1 MTLEEIEIKTG
12 MEQANIMFYESEG
25 LITSM
30 QLGADERY
38 YSEESLQ
45 ILLRIKLLRSLHI
58 SLDEIKVLRYGN
70 QILVETLSNQIDI
83 LKSEAHDVSYAIKVC
98 ELLMNDQVTF
108 DELEGQKY
116 LDLMEQIREKAEI
129 VDSGVDEDKL
139 DQVFHPWRRYFA
151 RMLDIFI
158 YSSIWSAVLIF
169 LFHVSMIRRGSL
181 WDIFDTFIAVGMML
195 FIEPLLLNKFGT
207 TPGKA
212 LFGLRIE
219 TSSGEKLSYMEGLDR
234 TWHVIGVGMGYN
246 IPIYSL
252 VRLWK
257 SYKLCRD
264 ESIQPWDEYCAYSIK
279 DTKWYR
285 GLSYIVAN
293 IVLVGLVIVMMVS
306 QLLPPNRGDLS
317 ISEFTENYNYYAH
330 YFGIDFG
337 NKFLDKNGEW
347 VEEASDNT
355 ITFDFGYLEMP
366 QYVFT
371 LEKDVVKAV
380 SFNVVV
386 EEPEKFL
393 SSYDV
398 HMLLASIAFA
408 GAQDEMK
415 LFSELQERIANQISD
430 HTFEDFHFTEAG
442 IKFDCD
448 IEYTGY
454 EDTSSHLLVLKDYAT
469 SPYFSINFSMR
480 QVD

>member
-1 MTLEEIEIKTG
+1 MTLKEIEIKTG
-12 MEQANIMFYESEG
+12 MEQANIIFYESEG
-25 LITSM
+25 LISSM
-30 QLGADERY
+30 QLEAGERY

-70 QILVETLSNQIDI
+70 QMLAETLSNQIDI
-83 LKSEAHDVSYAIKVC
+83 LKSESRDVSYAIKVC
-98 ELLMNDQVTF
+98 ETLANDQVTF

-116 LDLMEQIREKAEI
+116 LDLMDQIRENPES
-129 VDSGVDEDKL
+129 VVFEVNEDKL
-139 DQVFHPWRRYFA
+139 AQVFHPWRRYFA

-158 YSSIWSAVLIF
+158 YTCIWSAVLIF
-169 LFHVSMIRRGSL
+169 LLHVSMVRRGSL
-181 WDIFDTFIAVGMML
+181 WDLFDTFVAVGMML

-207 TPGKA
+207 TLGKA

-219 TSSGEKLSYMEGLDR
+219 TSSGEKLSYKAGLDR
-234 TWHVIGVGMGYN
+234 TWHVIGAGMGYN

-257 SYKLCRD
+257 SYKLCQT
-264 ESIQPWDEYCAYSIK
+264 ETIQPWDRYCAYSIK

-285 GLSYIVAN
+285 GLGYIVAN
-293 IVLVGLVIVMMVS
+293 MALIGVLIVMMVS
-306 QLLPPNRGDLS
+306 QLLPPNRGDLTT
-317 ISEFTENYNYYAH
+317 SEFIENHNYYAH
-330 YFGIDFG
+330 YFGIEFG
-337 NKFLDKNGEW
+337 NKFLGKNGEW
-347 VEEASDNT
+347 VENAGDSTVT
-355 ITFDFGYLEMP
+355 INLGNREMP

-371 LEKDVVKAV
+371 LENDAVKAV
-380 SFNVVV
+380 SFNVVM
-386 EEPEKFL
+386 EEPDEL
-393 SSYDV
+393 LYSYDV
-398 HMLLASIAFA
+398 HMLLASLAYA

-448 IEYTGY
+448 VEYRGY
-454 EDTSSHLLVLKDYAT
+454 MNTSSNVLILEDNAS
-469 SPYFSINFSMR
+469 SPYFSIKFSMR
-480 QVD
+480 QID